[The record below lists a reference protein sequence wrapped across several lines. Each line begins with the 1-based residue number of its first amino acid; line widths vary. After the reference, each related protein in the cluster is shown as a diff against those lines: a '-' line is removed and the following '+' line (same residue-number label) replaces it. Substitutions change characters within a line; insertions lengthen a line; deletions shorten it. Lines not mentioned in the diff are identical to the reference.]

1 MTYYEG
7 IIAFVT
13 FLLGF
18 AAVYAILGRRSLESA
33 RLREVLKE
41 TPGGEPAP
49 AGPSGFAAAFDIE
62 RLVGTVP
69 LRKWLGEI
77 RNPQVLT
84 RLTMAGFRK
93 PYHADVFRA
102 AKTGLP
108 IAMAIVGFFLFKT
121 NALFEAAV
129 FAAIGWLFPDIFL
142 STIIRRRKE
151 RIQIAVPDALD
162 LLSICVEAGLGL
174 DQAVLRV
181 ATELKLSHPDL
192 SDELT
197 LVTLEQRA
205 GKPRLDAWR
214 HMADRTGV
222 DVVRSL
228 TNMLTQ
234 ADRFGTPISRSLS
247 AFSEELRTRRRQA
260 AEEKAAKTTV
270 KLIPPLV
277 FFIFPSVFVVLLGP
291 AIITISQNLFKA
303 AGGP

>member
-1 MTYYEG
+1 MTYYVG

-41 TPGGEPAP
+41 APSGEATTPAP
-49 AGPSGFAAAFDIE
+49 SMFSAVFDIE

-69 LRKWLGEI
+69 LRKWLGES
-77 RNPQVLT
+77 RNPQVLS
-84 RLTMAGFRK
+84 RLTMAGFRR
-93 PYHADVFRA
+93 PFHADVFRTL
-102 AKTGLP
+102 KIGFP
-108 IAMAIVGFFLFKT
+108 IVLAIVGFFLFKE
-121 NALFEAAV
+121 NSLFEAAV
-129 FAAIGWLFPDIFL
+129 FAAIGFLLPDIFL
-142 STIIRRRKE
+142 STIIRRRKD
-151 RIQIAVPDALD
+151 RIKAAVPDSLD

-214 HMADRTGV
+214 HMADRSGV
-222 DVVRSL
+222 EVVRSL

-260 AEEKAAKTTV
+260 AEEKAAKTTI

-291 AIITISQNLFKA
+291 AVITISQNLSKT